1 MARQNTCWLDTYYSF
16 FIKWIWNELPS
27 TLFRL
32 GAAYFWLFS
41 PDGYPHFA
49 GETCHPCHPTPSPR
63 FQPSLAWL
71 GYPQL
76 AHPSTDPLAPVTL
89 NPTNQLSLGE
99 TGFWKNDTP
108 KKYVKQFVMLEFS
121 LKPSV
126 MPNVVDRGSD
136 PPTHSNSP
144 TNSRRGLR
152 RQANYEEQQPL
163 KSGWCSNP
171 NLSRAVKSEQLSG
184 RVAKSAT
191 STNIGRWT
199 SIQSGFLE
207 HHEPL

>member
-1 MARQNTCWLDTYYSF
+1 
-16 FIKWIWNELPS
+16 
-27 TLFRL
+27 
-32 GAAYFWLFS
+32 
-41 PDGYPHFA
+41 
-49 GETCHPCHPTPSPR
+49 
-63 FQPSLAWL
+63 
-71 GYPQL
+71 
-76 AHPSTDPLAPVTL
+76 
-89 NPTNQLSLGE
+89 
-99 TGFWKNDTP
+99 
-108 KKYVKQFVMLEFS
+108 MLEFS

-207 HHEPL
+207 HHEPSNTLESKIFFLISMLSDLFLER